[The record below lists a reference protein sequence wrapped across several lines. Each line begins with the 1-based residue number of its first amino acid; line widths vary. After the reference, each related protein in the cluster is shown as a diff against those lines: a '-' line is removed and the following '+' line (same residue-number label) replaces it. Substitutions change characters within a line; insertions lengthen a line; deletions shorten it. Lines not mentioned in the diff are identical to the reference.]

1 VNYSRLCCGC
11 PNLYR
16 HTLEKFSD
24 EPPTTMTAL
33 LDCLLPD
40 IERALRSGK
49 RLNEVWQRLSEDGLD
64 ISRETFCR
72 LVRRARKKNRPTA
85 ASGGWGKDNRPSDS
99 QCSPNADIPT
109 LEALDPLA
117 NHWRATP
124 RRSAPARGTANL
136 YRATTAGRGC
146 QRASRV
152 RPQDLIA
159 VEVLPL
165 WCVPSRA
172 N

>member
-1 VNYSRLCCGC
+1 MTKST

-16 HTLEKFSD
+16 RTLEKFSE

-72 LVRRARKKNRPTA
+72 LVRRARKKKRPTA
-85 ASGGWGKDNRPSDS
+85 APGGSGKDTEPSDS
-99 QCSPNADIPT
+99 LDPREGDVPT
-109 LEALDPLA
+109 PEARDPLA
-117 NHWRATP
+117 NLKRLEANRPGFHWRATP
-124 RRSAPARGTANL
+124 RRIAPAKAREESN
-136 YRATTAGRGC
+136 
-146 QRASRV
+146 
-152 RPQDLIA
+152 DK
-159 VEVLPL
+159 VE
-165 WCVPSRA
+165 R
-172 N
+172 

>member
-1 VNYSRLCCGC
+1 MSRSTQCYVYTPRMTKSS

-16 HTLEKFSD
+16 RTLEKFSE

-72 LVRRARKKNRPTA
+72 LVRRARKKNHPTA
-85 ASGGWGKDNRPSDS
+85 APGGWGKDNRPSDS
-99 QCSPNADIPT
+99 QHPSNATIPT
-109 LEALDPLA
+109 LEARDPLA
-117 NHWRATP
+117 NLKRLEANRPGFHWRATP
-124 RRSAPARGTANL
+124 RGNAPAGAREESNDKVK
-136 YRATTAGRGC
+136 R
-146 QRASRV
+146 
-152 RPQDLIA
+152 
-159 VEVLPL
+159 
-165 WCVPSRA
+165 
-172 N
+172 

>member
-1 VNYSRLCCGC
+1 MTKST
-11 PNLYR
+11 PNLFR
-16 HTLEKFSD
+16 RTLEKFSD

-85 ASGGWGKDNRPSDS
+85 APGGWGKDNRPSDS
-99 QCSPNADIPT
+99 QRAPDEDIPT
-109 LEALDPLA
+109 LEPRDPLA
-117 NHWRATP
+117 NLKRLEANRPGFHWRATP
-124 RRSAPARGTANL
+124 RRSAPARETEESN
-136 YRATTAGRGC
+136 
-146 QRASRV
+146 
-152 RPQDLIA
+152 D
-159 VEVLPL
+159 EVK
-165 WCVPSRA
+165 R
-172 N
+172 

>member
-1 VNYSRLCCGC
+1 MTKST

-16 HTLEKFSD
+16 RTLEKFSD

-33 LDCLLPD
+33 LECLLPD

-85 ASGGWGKDNRPSDS
+85 APGGWGKDNRPSEGP
-99 QCSPNADIPT
+99 PNADIPT
-109 LEALDPLA
+109 LEARDPLA
-117 NHWRATP
+117 NLKRLEANRPGFHWRATP
-124 RRSAPARGTANL
+124 RRSAPARGTEESN
-136 YRATTAGRGC
+136 
-146 QRASRV
+146 
-152 RPQDLIA
+152 D
-159 VEVLPL
+159 EVK
-165 WCVPSRA
+165 R
-172 N
+172 